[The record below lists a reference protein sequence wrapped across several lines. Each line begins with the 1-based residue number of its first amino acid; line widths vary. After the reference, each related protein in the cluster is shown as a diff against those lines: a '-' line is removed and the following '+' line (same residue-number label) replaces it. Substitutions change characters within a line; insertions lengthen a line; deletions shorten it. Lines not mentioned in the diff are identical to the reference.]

1 MSWCVG
7 HRLFCTTNAACTVQK
22 LVVAR
27 NTHDRLHKNRVSHLS
42 LAHKISRSIHPMSP
56 YSSSTVLTGTTDES
70 TSTASRRTSDSDN
83 YEEYNNEESPSVE
96 TSEQSSGTTNI
107 SSSGF
112 GGADGSSSTEDQQ
125 LFFITS
131 YSNFDKLAHGPRGN
145 TAKHTLRTYK
155 FYDDG
160 SLVLLHIAGDGE
172 SVLNPAFSRFHPR

>member
-1 MSWCVG
+1 MHAPSEARSG
-7 HRLFCTTNAACTVQK
+7 AQHRSPQK
-22 LVVAR
+22 IESPIDA
-27 NTHDRLHKNRVSHLS
+27 HI
-42 LAHKISRSIHPMSP
+42 AHKISSSIQQLHPMSP

-70 TSTASRRTSDSDN
+70 TSAASSRRTSDSDN

-96 TSEQSSGTTNI
+96 TSERSSGTTNI
-107 SSSGF
+107 FSSGF

>member
-1 MSWCVG
+1 VSIVHAPSETRSG
-7 HRLFCTTNAACTVQK
+7 AQPR
-22 LVVAR
+22 
-27 NTHDRLHKNRVSHLS
+27 DRVSTKNRVSQNLPKR
-42 LAHKISRSIHPMSP
+42 HKIPTPIQQLHPMSP

-96 TSEQSSGTTNI
+96 TSEPSSRSSGTTNI

-112 GGADGSSSTEDQQ
+112 GGADGGGSTQDQQ

-155 FYDDG
+155 FSEDG
-160 SLVLLHIAGDGE
+160 SLVLLHIAGHGE

>member
-1 MSWCVG
+1 M
-7 HRLFCTTNAACTVQK
+7 HRQK

-27 NTHDRLHKNRVSHLS
+27 NSRRVSTKIESPIHAHI
-42 LAHKISRSIHPMSP
+42 AHKISRSIQQLHPMSP

-70 TSTASRRTSDSDN
+70 TSTASSRRTSDSDN

-96 TSEQSSGTTNI
+96 TSEHYSSSRGTTNI

-112 GGADGSSSTEDQQ
+112 GGAEGGSSTEDQQ

-155 FYDDG
+155 FSDDG

>member
-1 MSWCVG
+1 M
-7 HRLFCTTNAACTVQK
+7 HRQK

-27 NTHDRLHKNRVSHLS
+27 KPQPPTHNKKRVLSHKNSTPIHTTPLS
-42 LAHKISRSIHPMSP
+42 IQQQLHPMSP
-56 YSSSTVLTGTTDES
+56 YSSSSVLTGT
-70 TSTASRRTSDSDN
+70 ASDN
-83 YEEYNNEESPSVE
+83 YEEYANEESPSVE
-96 TSEQSSGTTNI
+96 SSKDYSSRSGTTNI
-107 SSSGF
+107 SSGH
-112 GGADGSSSTEDQQ
+112 GTGNDEQQ

-155 FYDDG
+155 FSDDG